1 MAAKSKPRRRN
12 DDRKSNLETNTA
24 PDALPRDLLDD
35 LRRRDQRQTPPDS
48 LPPRDEA
55 REGEE
60 PAGGGFTPAEDGGV
74 AQHPVHDSDE
84 EDSGPSDYEREI
96 DRLDAAARGLTA

>member
-1 MAAKSKPRRRN
+1 MTAKSTPRRRKG
-12 DDRKSNLETNTA
+12 DLETNTA
-24 PDALPRDLLDD
+24 PDALPDD

-48 LPPRDEA
+48 LTPRDEA

-60 PAGGGFTPAEDGGV
+60 PTGGGFTPAEDGGV
-74 AQHPVHDSDE
+74 AQHPVHDSDQ